1 MRCERCVVG
10 CLKCNDGHSCHECNT
25 IGGWA
30 RLDNRCSCDSKRGFF
45 LPAASPK
52 QCQCQAGFLANVTD
66 GVTTCHSCEEKFG
79 AGCLDCTEFD
89 KCTKCDTLKGW
100 IHTKENKCACN
111 WDKDLVYR
119 GGKCA
124 CKGNMYL
131 NPQDG
136 KCTAPDCGIGCVD
149 CISKGVCKKCNDPD
163 GWRVNDHEKCECSK
177 FRWMLPSA
185 DGKECL
191 CKPKTWREDIRG
203 WKICRACMHGCL
215 DCTSLGDCTKCDA
228 KAAVGLVAVIRNKDS
243 VSFSRFVIVLKV
255 SGPIGI
261 RLQEIFV
268 FHAGGLVNGAITLVM
283 T

>member
-1 MRCERCVVG
+1 
-10 CLKCNDGHSCHECNT
+10 
-25 IGGWA
+25 
-30 RLDNRCSCDSKRGFF
+30 
-45 LPAASPK
+45 
-52 QCQCQAGFLANVTD
+52 
-66 GVTTCHSCEEKFG
+66 VTTCQSCEEKFG
-79 AGCLDCTEFD
+79 AGCLNCTESD

-100 IHTKENKCACN
+100 IHTTENKCACN
-111 WDKDLVYR
+111 WGKDLVYI

-149 CISKGVCKKCNDPD
+149 CISKGVCKKCHGPD

-185 DGKECL
+185 DGKECI

-215 DCTSLGDCTKCDA
+215 DCTSLGDCTKCDGKGRWVLDTTGRGTCSCDREQRLRQHFA
-228 KAAVGLVAVIRNKDS
+228 ICYCAEGFWTDRDS
-243 VSFSRFVIVLKV
+243 TSRDFCVPCGWTCQWCDH
-255 SGPIGI
+255 SGDD
-261 RLQEIFV
+261 
-268 FHAGGLVNGAITLVM
+268 VNCTKCEREESWNFRE
-283 T
+283 